1 MCKVRYLPWSLSR
14 FLWQFSCVEFVEG
27 ESIFFKGA
35 LFDAA
40 TDAGEEYV
48 YDVVVM
54 ELEEHPAEH
63 FLGVEEVL
71 EVAAVMVCAGVASAI
86 GIQLGEGGG
95 VGRGPHIYA

>member
-1 MCKVRYLPWSLSR
+1 MEC
-14 FLWQFSCVEFVEG
+14 

-35 LFDAA
+35 LPDAA
-40 TDAGEEYV
+40 TDAGEKFV

-71 EVAAVMVCAGVASAI
+71 EVAAVMVCAGVACTI
-86 GIQLGEGGG
+86 GKKRGEGGG
-95 VGRGPHIYA
+95 VGRGPQIYA